1 MYLEKIDDFQD
12 LILTAII
19 SMFIVLKNNMLNEFI
34 VYLLFSCGCGYYG
47 QICNKETT

>member
-34 VYLLFSCGCGYYG
+34 VYLLFSCEYYG
-47 QICNKETT
+47 QICNKETM